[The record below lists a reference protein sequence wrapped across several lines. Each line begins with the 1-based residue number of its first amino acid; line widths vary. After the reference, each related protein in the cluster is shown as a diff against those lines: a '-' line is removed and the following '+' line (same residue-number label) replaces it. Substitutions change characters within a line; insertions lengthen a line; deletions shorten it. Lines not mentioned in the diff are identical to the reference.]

1 MVKQGDTLNHLEVF
15 YLIILKL
22 SGETNMSQWLSN
34 DKIADHDFGGC
45 ILKFFI
51 RYEYHFYTYSI
62 SYLLAVFS
70 RNRKNLL

>member
-45 ILKFFI
+45 ILKFLLGMSIIFI
-51 RYEYHFYTYSI
+51 LILYPIYWLFFKKS
-62 SYLLAVFS
+62 
-70 RNRKNLL
+70 KNLL